1 MNSVSFP
8 RQVELDSVTGLPPRK
23 ILDSDL
29 PILLRSMAAANLPL
43 CSIMIDIDHFKKFND
58 TYGHNIG
65 DKVLNHVSSLIRNA
79 VKFRGEAYRY
89 GGEEITVLML
99 NTTAEEGFAT
109 AKRICKLVDSSSID
123 ISSGGK
129 GKEEVVPEDY
139 SVEKNMSGEKFMVAS
154 PIALYEVKGSNKP
167 EVLSVQKTVSVQI
180 SLGVASTEQGI
191 PGEELIVTS
200 DLALYKAKENGRNQA
215 ILFDKKI
222 RNEVTTLKI
231 HVHFPGRSVIR
242 GGTYVLLK
250 SWYCKRDITEI
261 EAIEIKDP
269 GNDSTDK
276 IPTREVPQGSLIDAE
291 IRGKVS
297 NVVRRAD
304 TFVGE
309 DDNIVRIDNHTDFE
323 FEVKED
329 IVELMY
335 KYISD
340 TQKNRK

>member
-8 RQVELDSVTGLPPRK
+8 RQVELDTVTGLPPRK

-43 CSIMIDIDHFKKFND
+43 CSIMIDIDHFKIFND

-65 DKVLNHVSSLIRNA
+65 DKVLRHVSSLIRDA
-79 VKFRGEAYRY
+79 VKFKGEAYRY

-99 NTTAEEGFAT
+99 NTTANEGLAT
-109 AKRICKLVDSSSID
+109 AERICKLVDNSSID

-129 GKEEVVPEDY
+129 KKAASADY
-139 SVEKNMSGEKFMVAS
+139 SVEKNIPFEKSMVAS
-154 PIALYEVKGSNKP
+154 EPLKYVVEDCIKN
-167 EVLSVQKTVSVQI
+167 QTVSVQI

-200 DLALYKAKENGRNQA
+200 DLALYKAKEDGRNQA
-215 ILFDKKI
+215 VLFDKKI

-242 GGTYVLLK
+242 GGSYVLLK
-250 SWYCKRDITEI
+250 SWYCKRDLTEI
-261 EAIEIKDP
+261 EAIEVKDP
-269 GNDSTDK
+269 GNDSIDK
-276 IPTREVPQGSLIDAE
+276 VSTREVPQGSLIDAE

-297 NVVRRAD
+297 NVVRRSD
-304 TFVGE
+304 TFV
-309 DDNIVRIDNHTDFE
+309 DDKDNIVRIDNHTDFE

-340 TQKNRK
+340 TQRNRK